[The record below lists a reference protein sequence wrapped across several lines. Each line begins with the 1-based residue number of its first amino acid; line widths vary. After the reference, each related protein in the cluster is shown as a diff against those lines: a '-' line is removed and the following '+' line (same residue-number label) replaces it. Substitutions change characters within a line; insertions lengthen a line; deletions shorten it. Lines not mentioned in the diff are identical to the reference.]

1 MEATKTPRP
10 SLIGQSSYTSE
21 NWLPSNI
28 HHPTAAPNK
37 TTSGAAPYDLSDVV
51 GYTLALRNMLHGR
64 LLLVTK
70 EGRGGVA
77 AVDTHTGDFIMLF
90 AGSDVPFIVQM
101 AEVYTKD
108 NL

>member
-1 MEATKTPRP
+1 
-10 SLIGQSSYTSE
+10 
-21 NWLPSNI
+21 
-28 HHPTAAPNK
+28 
-37 TTSGAAPYDLSDVV
+37 
-51 GYTLALRNMLHGR
+51 MLHGR

-90 AGSDVPFIVQM
+90 AGSDVPFIVQV